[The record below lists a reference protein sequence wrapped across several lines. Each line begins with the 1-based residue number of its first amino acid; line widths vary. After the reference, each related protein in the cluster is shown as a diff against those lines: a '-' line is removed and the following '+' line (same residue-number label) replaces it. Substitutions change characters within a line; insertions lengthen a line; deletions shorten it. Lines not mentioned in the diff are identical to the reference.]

1 MQDKQKVTL
10 YLSPELHRQLKV
22 QAAVHAEPMSEI
34 AQKALEFYL
43 AHPDIVD
50 ECGDVHGQSHR
61 VYSCPACTTS
71 VVLREGE
78 MVALGRQSGVIAED
92 LLIEKVQV
100 EATGQPG
107 GEQLVPC

>member
-22 QAAVHAEPMSEI
+22 QSAVHAEPMSEI

-50 ECGDVHGQSHR
+50 ECGESHGQSHR

-78 MVALGRQSGVIAED
+78 MVALGRQPNVITED

-100 EATGQPG
+100 EATGHPG
-107 GEQLVPC
+107 EERLVPC